1 MVRQEL
7 YGLFIT
13 HYAIRAFMIEAAD
26 TVDIDP
32 DRISFTRT
40 LHIIRRRI
48 TDSRNFPPTARKALH
63 KRDIRETIE
72 RQNRRRPRS
81 YPAPPKPET
90 GTTSQ
95 PRHPNIVSNTTDHTY
110 SSRSQR
116 PPN

>member
-48 TDSRNFPPTARKALH
+48 TDPAEFSPH
-63 KRDIRETIE
+63 
-72 RQNRRRPRS
+72 RPR
-81 YPAPPKPET
+81 
-90 GTTSQ
+90 G
-95 PRHPNIVSNTTDHTY
+95 
-110 SSRSQR
+110 SS
-116 PPN
+116 